1 VHNQIINL
9 KDFWEFTPGSG
20 SSKGTWKRIAD
31 LPGDPRLAAVG
42 FGLGQKGYVTTGIG
56 YMDNTHYTW
65 YKDVWEYDPNTNP
78 KTGGKWTQKEDFPGA
93 ARAYAVG
100 FSINN
105 AKGYVGTGNTPGA
118 GNTGLKK
125 DFWEY
130 DPGNTETGPWTQKAD
145 FAGVARDLD
154 VGFSIGNKG
163 YIGTGLINVD
173 VLIQDFWQFDPGT
186 STGPGTWLQKADF
199 GMHRTVLKDGDA
211 IENPFPASNDELT
224 VYPNPSG
231 STFNF
236 RLNSAS
242 HEPVNIRVFDIMGRM
257 VHEYSS
263 LSPDEIIS
271 VGDNLNAGVYI
282 AVVTQGEF
290 RKSVKIN
297 KVN

>member
-1 VHNQIINL
+1 VQTEI
-9 KDFWEFTPGSG
+9 

-118 GNTGLKK
+118 GNTGFKN

-130 DPGNTETGPWTQKAD
+130 DPGNITTGPWTRKAD
-145 FAGVARDLD
+145 LPAYPRDLA
-154 VGFSIGNKG
+154 VGFGIGTKG
-163 YIGTGLINVD
+163 YLGTGLIDKD
-173 VLIQDFWQFDPGT
+173 VSTQDFWQFDPGT
-186 STGPGTWLQKADF
+186 TPDSGTWMQKADF
-199 GMHRTVLKDGDA
+199 GLHRSLLKDAESTD
-211 IENPFPASNDELT
+211 IKDPASSEKLL
-224 VYPNPSG
+224 VYPNPSN

-236 RLNSAS
+236 RLQTMS
-242 HEPVNIRVFDIMGRM
+242 EELVNIQIFDMLGRL
-257 VHEYSS
+257 VNEYKS
-263 LSPDEIIS
+263 LSPDAVMTI
-271 VGDNLNAGVYI
+271 GDILNIGVYI
-282 AVVTQGEF
+282 AVVTQGEY
-290 RKSVKIN
+290 RKTIKLS